1 MIIYLMSSAR
11 KFWRYHLVKFFSTEE
26 GRAYLINTFQDP
38 EEIEN
43 QRFVKELNKSIENE
57 GFQYLDNT
65 INKLNGSA
73 FRNRVV
79 SIACYSGSF
88 LILISF
94 LVLMIVKANDKVLSN
109 DLYFL
114 IWKGIEIVTESAL
127 AISASRFLFILGKSF
142 MVEAIRASD
151 RAHAIGLGKL
161 YLQLFKNKFD
171 WNELKD
177 VLQNWNID
185 KGVCIYYSRCKG
197 YRRWQNR
204 GDDYKAKKNKFLRMF
219 DR

>member
-1 MIIYLMSSAR
+1 
-11 KFWRYHLVKFFSTEE
+11 
-26 GRAYLINTFQDP
+26 
-38 EEIEN
+38 
-43 QRFVKELNKSIENE
+43 
-57 GFQYLDNT
+57 
-65 INKLNGSA
+65 
-73 FRNRVV
+73 
-79 SIACYSGSF
+79 
-88 LILISF
+88 
-94 LVLMIVKANDKVLSN
+94 MIVKANDKVLSN

-185 KGVCIYYSRCKG
+185 KGSAFIT
-197 YRRWQNR
+197 Q
-204 GDDYKAKKNKFLRMF
+204 DAKDIEGGKIEEMITKLKK
-219 DR
+219 